1 MLDEPDFPARQR
13 PVAVTVPLAG
23 QPASF
28 WLAALA
34 CVAVIVGAVGP
45 WMSAFGFPSISG
57 TSLHGGR
64 EVAVGA
70 VGLAMLALHGLRG
83 YRLPL
88 VVASLAGA
96 IGAIGA
102 ASGLHQISRDGAVD
116 VLGYTYRYLHPSWG
130 LYLVLAGGIV
140 LACAASILSWGTWRS
155 SRKTH

>member
-1 MLDEPDFPARQR
+1 MLDDREFPRRQR
-13 PVAVTVPLAG
+13 PVAVTVPFAG

-34 CVAVIVGAVGP
+34 ALAVIVGAVGP

-64 EVAVGA
+64 EVVVGA

-88 VVASLAGA
+88 VMAALAGT
-96 IGAIGA
+96 IGALGA
-102 ASGLHQISRDGAVD
+102 ASGLHKISTDGAVT
-116 VLGYTYRYLHPSWG
+116 LFGYTYRYLHPSWG
-130 LYLVLAGGIV
+130 LYLVLAGGV
-140 LACAASILSWGTWRS
+140 ALACFASILAWSTWRS
-155 SRKTH
+155 SRTTR